1 MEDEEILKITFERE
15 KELLKTNL
23 DKEKEKNKEYK
34 QEIEKLNA
42 RNRELQEQLDSILY
56 SRTYKLAKNYQVY
69 LRKERINYGKE
80 KNRYDNRCERLGF

>member
-23 DKEKEKNKEYK
+23 DKEKEKNKKYK

-56 SRTYKLAKNYQVY
+56 SRTYKLAKKLSSVFKK
-69 LRKERINYGKE
+69 RE
-80 KNRYDNRCERLGF
+80 D

>member
-23 DKEKEKNKEYK
+23 DKKKEKNKEYK
-34 QEIEKLNA
+34 QEIEKLNT

-56 SRTYKLAKNYQVY
+56 SRTYKLAKKLSSVFKK
-69 LRKERINYGKE
+69 RE
-80 KNRYDNRCERLGF
+80 D